1 MLYMREY
8 VDIFDS
14 INNYLCTQSGKIM
27 RNYSQWKIHSLEWFM
42 IYDFSA
48 DDWIRSFRISLNALQ
63 PSNKPL
69 KQNFNKNGSLLA
81 LLVPEL

>member
-27 RNYSQWKIHSLEWFM
+27 RNYSQWKIYSLEWFM
-42 IYDFSA
+42 IFQLT
-48 DDWIRSFRISLNALQ
+48 I
-63 PSNKPL
+63 
-69 KQNFNKNGSLLA
+69 
-81 LLVPEL
+81 E